1 MRHNEYRSGRLGR
14 RTLFTIMTVLILV
27 AVILLNLIISILGQ
41 DNIWQI
47 DESVNRYTND
57 TMKHLSLYTPT
68 APFMQLIEEN
78 AIPMVDKVNA
88 ERETRG
94 EDPITINIIF
104 CADRDLVWSSDQ
116 MRYVLYTAL
125 HLQKAFK
132 DQVNVS
138 FINVNKN
145 PSAVQKYKATSAT
158 RIYSSNVIFEFGT
171 EYRVY
176 SMANFFVN
184 NENSTTP
191 WAYNGEKH
199 FANAILAVTRAESP
213 VACFL
218 SNHGENLEEISEL
231 RLLVERSGYIVKD
244 LDLEK
249 EDIPADCRLLICYD
263 PQTDFYAFGNMG
275 EAGVS
280 EIDKLDKYLDGCFS
294 FLLFVDNKTPVM
306 PNLEEYLEEWGVVLS
321 RATTDGEKDNY
332 TIRDTVEKL
341 DKEGYTP
348 LATYATDGLGSSI
361 TADMRSLAYPAKVV
375 FPNATA
381 IEQAKGYRNTYPEE
395 TTTNSTLT
403 VGMSSAAT
411 TDKKPYR
418 YGTYY
423 GNGVTRYFNDVFT
436 AGQNAV
442 AEVNGKQYE
451 ITTESKHFKLMTI
464 TSEERVRQETN
475 YFSQQDRSFVTV
487 VGSTEFASDA
497 VLSSDA
503 YGNADVLMATLRAL
517 GREVAPANLD
527 IIAFKN
533 YTMDAEAVVAGGAS
547 LTKGS
552 LITTAVLF
560 AAIPALI
567 CFGLGIYV
575 TIRRK
580 YR

>member
-14 RTLFTIMTVLILV
+14 RTLFTLITVLVLV
-27 AVILLNLIISILGQ
+27 AVILLNLIISLLAQ

-47 DESVNRYTND
+47 DETVNRYTND
-57 TMKHLSLYTPT
+57 SMKHLSLYTPT
-68 APFMQLIEEN
+68 EPFMTLIEEN

-88 ERETRG
+88 ERESRG
-94 EDPITINIIF
+94 EDPITVNIIF
-104 CADRDLVWSSDQ
+104 CADRDLVWASDQ

-125 HLQKAFK
+125 NLQKTFK
-132 DQVNVS
+132 DQIKVS

-145 PSAVQKYKATSAT
+145 PSAVQKYKATSST

-184 NENSTTP
+184 NETSSEP

-218 SNHGENLEEISEL
+218 SNHGENLEEISAL
-231 RLLVERSGYIVKD
+231 RLLVEKSGYIVKD

-294 FLLFVDNKTPVM
+294 FLLFVDNETPEM
-306 PNLEEYLEEWGVVLS
+306 PNLEEYLEEWGIVLS

-332 TIRDTVEKL
+332 TVRDEVEKL

-348 LATYATDGLGSSI
+348 IATYATEGLGSSI
-361 TADMRSLAYPAKVV
+361 TSDMRELAYPAKVV

-381 IEQAKGYRNTYPEE
+381 ISQAQSYRTTYVAED
-395 TTTNSTLT
+395 TTNGT
-403 VGMSSAAT
+403 AA
-411 TDKKPYR
+411 YR

-423 GNGVTRYFNDVFT
+423 RNGVTRYFNDVFT
-436 AGQNAV
+436 AGKNAV
-442 AEVNGKQYE
+442 AEVNGEQYE
-451 ITTESKHFKLMTI
+451 ITTENNNFKLMTI
-464 TSEERVRQETN
+464 SSEERIRQETN
-475 YFSQQDRSFVTV
+475 YFSQQDRSFVAV

-497 VLSSDA
+497 VLTSDA

-517 GREVAPANLD
+517 GREVAPASLD
-527 IIAFKN
+527 IIAYKN
-533 YTMDAEAVVAGGAS
+533 YTMDAEAALAGGVS
-547 LTKGS
+547 LSKGS
-552 LITTAVLF
+552 MITTAVLF

-567 CFGLGIYV
+567 FFGLGIYV
-575 TIRRK
+575 VVRRK

>member
-14 RTLFTIMTVLILV
+14 RTLFTTITVLILV
-27 AVILLNLIISILGQ
+27 AVMLLNLIVSLLGQ

-47 DESVNRYTND
+47 DASVNRYTNES
-57 TMKHLSLYTPT
+57 MKHLKLYTPT
-68 APFMQLIEEN
+68 EPFMNLIEEN

-88 ERETRG
+88 EREARG
-94 EDPITINIIF
+94 EEPITVNIIF
-104 CADRDLVWSSDQ
+104 CADRDLVWNSDQ

-125 HLQKAFK
+125 NLQKAFQ
-132 DQVNVS
+132 DQIKVS

-145 PSAVQKYKATSAT
+145 PSAVQKYKATSST

-218 SNHGENLEEISEL
+218 SNHGESLEEISAL
-231 RLLVERSGYIVKD
+231 RLLVEKSGYIVKD

-249 EDIPADCRLLICYD
+249 EDIPTDCRLLICYD

-294 FLLFVDNKTPVM
+294 FLLFVDNETPEM
-306 PNLEEYLEEWGVVLS
+306 PNLEEYLEEWGVVIS
-321 RATTDGEKDNY
+321 RDTTDGQKDNY
-332 TIRDTVEKL
+332 TIRDNVEKL

-348 LATYATDGLGSSI
+348 IATYATEGLGSSI
-361 TADMRSLAYPAKVV
+361 TSDMRELAYPAKVI

-381 IEQAKGYRNTYPEE
+381 IEQAKGYRNTYAEKN
-395 TTTNSTLT
+395 TTPTAIGTT
-403 VGMSSAAT
+403 AAAD
-411 TDKKPYR
+411 TDTPPYR

-436 AGQNAV
+436 AGKNAI
-442 AEVNGKQYE
+442 AEVNGKQHE
-451 ITTESKHFKLMTI
+451 ITTENKSFKLMTI
-464 TSEERVRQETN
+464 TSEERIRQETN

-487 VGSTEFASDA
+487 IASTEFASDA
-497 VLSSDA
+497 VLTSDA

-527 IIAFKN
+527 IIAFKK
-533 YTMDAEAVVAGGAS
+533 YTMDADAALSGGVS
-547 LTKGS
+547 LTRGS

-567 CFGLGIYV
+567 FFGLGIYV